1 MVLDFAPTSLPLPE
15 LVLLTGTA
23 IWQEERGTAYTN
35 GSFLLIS
42 SASERSSLCPPREL
56 GSSKCRSFVEPR
68 NHPSKLTSSFG
79 KFEQFCI
86 VSGSVQA
93 APLPPVLRCSLQ
105 LKTLPPWP
113 LETCSHSKLPKWSC
127 QKICC
132 RYGRIW
138 RVVGTWG
145 HPPQEGLV
153 CMASPARMLLHGN
166 GLFVAFGCLLKETRT
181 LQCGTKTTRDQVSLL
196 GNDLIP

>member
-153 CMASPARMLLHGN
+153 CMASP
-166 GLFVAFGCLLKETRT
+166 
-181 LQCGTKTTRDQVSLL
+181 S
-196 GNDLIP
+196 